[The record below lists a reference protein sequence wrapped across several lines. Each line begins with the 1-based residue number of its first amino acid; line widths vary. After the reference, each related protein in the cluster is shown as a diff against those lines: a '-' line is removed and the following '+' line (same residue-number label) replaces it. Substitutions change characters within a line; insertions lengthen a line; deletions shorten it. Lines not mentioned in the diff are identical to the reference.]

1 MPFIIFTDGSKHYVP
16 YSKASET
23 MAYLDELPGY
33 KLDTIEDAAK
43 REKIRAFLERVAK
56 VDFTDIRTKKDNPI
70 SPRRENIRAVMED
83 KSITGKAK
91 FYAMRDAM
99 GVPKKVFD
107 IREEEPNAPEQTTA
121 NWEEVPNP

>member
-33 KLDTIEDAAK
+33 KVDAIEDIEK
-43 REKIRAFLERVAK
+43 RQKIEAFLKRVAK
-56 VDFTDIRTKKDNPI
+56 VDFTDLHVKKDSPI

-83 KSITGKAK
+83 KTITGKAK

-107 IREEEPNAPEQTTA
+107 IRKEDSDLETT
-121 NWEEVPNP
+121 